1 MIAKVV
7 RSRQVKTHVQK
18 SHVNIKIR
26 REEQKYVD
34 GKSRLKFEKYTQV
47 IQKSSVKSREA
58 VQFVAFSQHP
68 NFELSF
74 KGELEHFF
82 VKCDKQN

>member
-1 MIAKVV
+1 MTAKVV

-18 SHVNIKIR
+18 SHVNIKVS

-47 IQKSSVKSREA
+47 IQKSSVKSRESCS
-58 VQFVAFSQHP
+58 VRRILSTSEFWT
-68 NFELSF
+68 EL
-74 KGELEHFF
+74 
-82 VKCDKQN
+82 